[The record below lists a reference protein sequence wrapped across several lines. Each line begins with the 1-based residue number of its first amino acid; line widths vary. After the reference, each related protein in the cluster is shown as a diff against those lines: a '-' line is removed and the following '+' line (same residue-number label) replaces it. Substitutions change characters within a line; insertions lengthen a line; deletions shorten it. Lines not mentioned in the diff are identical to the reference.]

1 MVIYVFVCSCNVGGV
16 FIFIFIFGMY
26 HNSHFPQCFFKFIIL
41 MAISTDAQSIN
52 ILDFNVLNNIH

>member
-1 MVIYVFVCSCNVGGV
+1 LA
-16 FIFIFIFGMY
+16 FIITHIVPNDQF
-26 HNSHFPQCFFKFIIL
+26 FFKFIIL

>member
-1 MVIYVFVCSCNVGGV
+1 MYLYVLVMLVG
-16 FIFIFIFGMY
+16 FLFLFLFLACIITHIFP
-26 HNSHFPQCFFKFIIL
+26 NDQCFFKFIIL